1 MQNNQTI
8 GGAGGIL
15 IGYGL
20 SAVQNNIV
28 VGLVLVGIGSL
39 LIIGVA
45 ILNQRGI
52 TVQSNQG

>member
-1 MQNNQTI
+1 MQNQTI

-20 SAVQNNIV
+20 SAVQTNMV
-28 VGLVLVGIGSL
+28 TGLILVGIGAL

-45 ILNQRGI
+45 LLNKGGI
-52 TVQSNQG
+52 PVQTNIG